1 MPFIIGIDCGGTF
14 TDAVLVSHD
23 GQVTTGKA
31 FSTPQDFSLGVVA
44 AVEDAAHSLGLT
56 LEQALASTQ
65 LFGLGTTVTTN
76 ALLTGRG
83 AKAGLITT
91 RGFEGTILYATIQKV
106 AGLSEREITYA
117 VRLDRP
123 NPIIPA
129 PRIRGVTERMDSRGE
144 VVVPLNMVE
153 AKRAVAELVDQ
164 GAEAIGIVFLWSFL
178 NPAHERAL
186 AQFIRDRYP
195 QVQVTLSSELA
206 PRIGEYTRST
216 TVALNCYLGGT
227 LSRFVEGLA
236 RRLREQGLGGPL
248 LVMQSLGGVLP
259 AEEAG
264 QRAAATLASGP
275 VGGVIGSKFLGD
287 VLGYRNI
294 ICTDVGGTSFDV
306 GLIVEGE
313 AEYAR
318 EPVVGQYHLNLP
330 AVDVRSIGTGG
341 GSIAWVEPDT
351 GVLRVGPQSAGSS
364 PGPACYQRGGV
375 EPTLTDACLLLG
387 YVNPDY
393 FLGGRVPLS
402 RDAAEAAIR
411 KVAVPMGLDTLPAA
425 AAIYRIA
432 CSQLADL
439 VRKLTV
445 ERGYDP
451 RDFVL
456 FAYGGAGPQ
465 YAAVYGAQMEVKDV
479 IVPSLASVFSAF
491 GIAASDVKRFY
502 AASSPMQVPVD
513 LSRLNTTLRELEARA
528 RADLD
533 GRAADLLR
541 TAEVRYKGQWDVIEV
556 PLPPGTLDRAAEA
569 EVVARFE
576 KRYEEL
582 YGTAAGF
589 RGAGVELVSYSLTS
603 VGRNPKPV
611 LVRSRAE
618 ADNRAPARK
627 ATRQALFPPDSV
639 AVATPIYDMAQLRPG
654 HLIAGPAIIEAVNTT
669 IVVPPSQRASVDE
682 YLNVHI
688 GTLRESAHA

>member
-14 TDAVLVSHD
+14 TDAVLVSEG

-44 AVEDAAHSLGLT
+44 AVEDAARNLGLS
-56 LEQALASTQ
+56 LAQALSATQ
-65 LFGLGTTVTTN
+65 LFALGTTVTTN

-83 AKAGLITT
+83 ARAGLITT

-106 AGLSEREITYA
+106 AGLSERELTYA

-123 NPIIPA
+123 QPIIPA

-144 VVVPLNMVE
+144 VVVPLNMDE
-153 AKRAVAELVDQ
+153 ARQAVAELVGQD
-164 GAEAIGIVFLWSFL
+164 AEAIGVVFLWSFL
-178 NPAHERAL
+178 NPSHERAL
-186 AQFIRDRYP
+186 AQFIRERYP
-195 QVQVTLSSELA
+195 NVQVTLSSELA

-227 LSRFVEGLA
+227 LSRFVEGLSH
-236 RRLREQGLGGPL
+236 RLREKGLGGPL
-248 LVMQSLGGVLP
+248 LVMQSIGGVLP

-275 VGGVIGSKFLGD
+275 VGGVIGSRFLGNA
-287 VLGYRNI
+287 LGYRNI

-306 GLIVEGE
+306 GLIVDGE
-313 AEYAR
+313 AQYAR
-318 EPVVGQYHLNLP
+318 EPVVGQYHMNLP

-341 GSIAWVEPDT
+341 GSIAWVEPET
-351 GVLRVGPQSAGSS
+351 GLLRVGPQSAGAS
-364 PGPACYQRGGV
+364 PGPACYQRGGT

-402 RDAAEAAIR
+402 REAAEAAIR
-411 KVAVPMGLDTLPAA
+411 KVAEPMSLDTTQAA

-439 VRKLTV
+439 VRKLSV

-451 RDFVL
+451 RDFVV

-465 YAAVYGAQMEVKDV
+465 YAAVYGAQMEVKEV
-479 IVPSLASVFSAF
+479 VVPSLASVFSAF
-491 GIAASDVKRFY
+491 GIAASDVTRLY
-502 AASSPMQVPVD
+502 ATSDPMQVRVD
-513 LSRLNTTLRELEARA
+513 LHRLNGHLQALEARA

-533 GRAADLLR
+533 GRSADLLR
-541 TAEVRYKGQWDVIEV
+541 SAELRYKGQWDVVEV
-556 PLPPGTLDRAAEA
+556 PLPGGELDRAAEA
-569 EVVARFE
+569 EAIAHFE
-576 KRYEEL
+576 RRYEEL
-582 YGTAAGF
+582 YGTSAGF
-589 RGAGVELVSYSLTS
+589 RGAGVEFVSYSLTS
-603 VGRNPKPV
+603 VGHNPKPS
-611 LVRSRAE
+611 LVRTQAAAGRP
-618 ADNRAPARK
+618 APK
-627 ATRQALFPPDSV
+627 STRQALFPPDT
-639 AVATPIYDMAQLRPG
+639 APVATPIYDMATLRAG
-654 HLIAGPAIIEAVNTT
+654 HELLGPAIIEAVTT
-669 IVVPPSQRASVDE
+669 TVVIPPGQYGSVDE

-688 GTLRESAHA
+688 RARREPARA